1 MTLPFDL
8 QTFLIAAAV
17 FTAAYVI
24 FGITAFGAA
33 LFTVPV
39 LTHFLPLEF
48 VLPMCALIDMSA
60 ALALGV
66 RFSRDAVWPELKWMV
81 PLSLAGAVAGVTLLV
96 ALPRQATIAGIGAVL
111 VAYGIYALR
120 QKEAVRT
127 VSRAWA
133 PVAGFTGGAFGTLFG
148 IGAPPYAIYLT
159 HRLHD
164 KLAFRATLS
173 NMVIFS
179 VSMRAVVFAASGLML
194 ADRIIGFALLV
205 PFALAGLWI
214 GYRLHGRISRSGLL
228 RIVAGLLFLIGLS
241 LLARALAP
249 AAIS

>member
-1 MTLPFDL
+1 MTFPFDL
-8 QTFLIAAAV
+8 QTFLVAATVVAG
-17 FTAAYVI
+17 AYVI

-48 VLPMCALIDMSA
+48 VLPMCALIDMTA
-60 ALALGV
+60 AFALGV
-66 RFSRDAVWPELKWMV
+66 RFSREADWSELKWMV
-81 PLSLAGAVAGVTLLV
+81 PLSFAGAVAGVTLLV
-96 ALPRQATIAGIGAVL
+96 ALPRQATIAGIGALL
-111 VAYGIYALR
+111 VAYGVYALR
-120 QKEAVRT
+120 RKEAVRT

-148 IGAPPYAIYLT
+148 VGAPPYAIYLT

-194 ADRIIGFALLV
+194 ADRIVGFALLV

-214 GYRLHGRISRSGLL
+214 GNRLHGRISRSGVL
-228 RIVAGLLFLIGLS
+228 RIVAGLLLLIGVS
-241 LLARALAP
+241 LLARVFATAALA
-249 AAIS
+249 